1 MLQDWIKKTKYFS
14 SHLKYFLQVA
24 LVRVDTAHDAA
35 PEPEL
40 GEAEVCVAEAGVLH
54 LLHQLQLVPARQVG
68 GGQGGG
74 HGARCLVI

>member
-1 MLQDWIKKTKYFS
+1 MKKTKNFS

-24 LVRVDTAHDAA
+24 LVRVDAAHDAA

-40 GEAEVCVAEAGVLH
+40 GEAEVGVAEAGVLH
-54 LLHQLQLVPARQVG
+54 LLHQLQVVPAGQVG

-74 HGARCLVI
+74 HAAPYLDI